1 MYLSNQQAAV
11 VALSIVIFA
20 AAGCSWFQSGDPVT
34 LSPTAIAPHD
44 TGIPFETKE
53 PETYQAD
60 FVTISAAVESRTHF
74 ARDL

>member
-60 FVTISAAVESRTHF
+60 FVTISAAATADTVF
-74 ARDL
+74 P